1 MTTVCGLTIL
11 FEMMSIGW
19 STDGWDFIVIMRR
32 FGDVV
37 PKMPL
42 SVDPYLQVLL
52 SQILVGLTILICN

>member
-1 MTTVCGLTIL
+1 MITVCGLTIL

-37 PKMPL
+37 PKMGSRQRYNIGLFILPVIRL
-42 SVDPYLQVLL
+42 LVDE
-52 SQILVGLTILICN
+52 I